1 MHDRV
6 VGDHRHGKGIIWT
19 PLTYYQELTGQ
30 KGFGDCVQATALKT
44 APTKAVGLSKPTQ
57 PLAKVNR
64 SFTVSLSCGLSYSE
78 KKNSRC
84 IFLVSNFVN

>member
-1 MHDRV
+1 MAEESSGHPR
-6 VGDHRHGKGIIWT
+6 RITKNSQAGKV
-19 PLTYYQELTGQ
+19 LEAAS
-30 KGFGDCVQATALKT
+30 KATTLKT
-44 APTKAVGLSKPTQ
+44 APAKSVGLSKPTQ

-84 IFLVSNFVN
+84 IFFGF